1 MSRKAVF
8 WLVVFW
14 LVGLSGVFMAR
25 SSAPYVSRLRQD
37 FEVPE
42 VLEQA
47 SGQAETSFNIEL
59 KEFEKSQELSQDQTA
74 RSIGS
79 FVPGQSLEVEWP
91 VDVYTLELEIPVEDG
106 SLSPISAEV
115 YVPRR
120 EDGDRSEFPLI
131 VYGAGTTGLNSRC
144 APSREDQRNPALGN
158 YTNQMIAQASQGYIV
173 ALPNYEGLDTESRR
187 RSYFN
192 ADLEARTMLATAHI
206 LTAESPAEEL
216 ALVDES
222 VFFGGYSQGGHAAF
236 AAADKAG
243 QYTPNLEIAGVFGH
257 GGTVDITDF
266 LQYNPNLAPYF
277 VYAYREFHPNFPAE
291 RMMSARWFARLESAA
306 DLCVDEA
313 FQFNST
319 NGAMM
324 YNREFWVALR
334 ADDTDEDLRQRFPEL
349 YTLFTQNDAGQSYT
363 GIPTLILQGL
373 QDPIFTPESAER
385 FVETLCSRKV
395 PVSMMRYSGLD
406 HFNTRQRSFKDT
418 NAWIDAVITGEFEPN
433 ECGSL

>member
-1 MSRKAVF
+1 MSRRFVF
-8 WLVVFW
+8 WSIVLF
-14 LVGLSGVFMAR
+14 LIGVTCVLLAR
-25 SSAPYVSRLRQD
+25 SSAPYVSQLRQD
-37 FEVPE
+37 FEVPD
-42 VLEQA
+42 VLEQV
-47 SGQAETSFNIEL
+47 SGQAEASLNIEL
-59 KEFEKSQELSQDQTA
+59 KKFEKSQELSADQTA

-79 FVPGQSLEVEWP
+79 FVPGQGLAVEWP

-120 EDGDRSEFPLI
+120 GEGDRAEFPLI

-144 APSREDQRNPALGN
+144 APSREDQRNPDLGN

-192 ADLEARTMLATAHI
+192 ADLEARTLLATAHV
-206 LTAESPAEEL
+206 LTAESPAGEL
-216 ALVDES
+216 PLVGDS

-236 AAADKAG
+236 AAADKAEI
-243 QYTPNLEIAGVFGH
+243 YTPDLEIAGVFGH
-257 GGTVDITDF
+257 GGTTDISDF
-266 LQYNPNLAPYF
+266 LQFNPNLAPYF
-277 VYAYREFHPNFPAE
+277 VYAYREFHPDFPAE

-349 YTLFTQNDAGQSYT
+349 YALFTQNDAGQSYT

-385 FVETLCSRKV
+385 FVEALCSRNV
-395 PVSMMRYSGLD
+395 PVSMIRYPGLD

-418 NAWIDAVITGEFEPN
+418 NAWMDAVMAGEFEPN